1 MIPVLFHLGPLTV
14 YSFGL
19 MMALGFLAA
28 DYVIRLECVRRGYD
42 PEYSSSVVIAAAV
55 MGLLGSRIYAI
66 LDDLPTYLAD
76 PKLMVFSGSGF
87 VFYGGMIGGILGAY
101 LVSRWYR
108 IGFASTMDM
117 CAPALA
123 IGQAIG
129 RIGCQLAGDGDW
141 GLPSNLPWAMAYPR
155 AIVGWNSETVLK
167 LDEHYRLV
175 SGYFPGVRVHPAPVY
190 ETILYLGV
198 FTILWS
204 MRKTSHPAG
213 RLIYWYLVLAGG
225 ARFLVE
231 FVRINPRVFY
241 GLSEAQLIAFAMV
254 VLGGVALILTN
265 GKHPAERD
273 QQSGEREKIGVRC
286 ARRGP
291 DDDGDQGQNTVPGR
305 RRRRGHWPGDSRA
318 ERAPRD
324 ASGSE
329 RAVNQFELRGTGG
342 GWQSGGGFQARDAR
356 WDHGFA
362 RFVARQGC
370 ISQRLGDLVRAV
382 PRGNALDADV
392 VRRLQG
398 QQGFRDACR
407 QPGHRKGARRLRLT
421 SRRTATTSRF
431 CSTPKT
437 S

>member
-76 PKLMVFSGSGF
+76 PKLMIFSGSGF

-108 IGFASTMDM
+108 IGFAATMDM

-204 MRKTSHPAG
+204 MRKTSHPDG

-241 GLSEAQLIAFAMV
+241 GLSEAQLIAFAMMI
-254 VLGGVALILTN
+254 LGGVALILTN
-265 GKHPAERD
+265 GKDRTERD
-273 QQSGEREKIGVRC
+273 QQSGEKEKDRRAMRA
-286 ARRGP
+286 AR
-291 DDDGDQGQNTVPGR
+291 
-305 RRRRGHWPGDSRA
+305 A
-318 ERAPRD
+318 
-324 ASGSE
+324 
-329 RAVNQFELRGTGG
+329 
-342 GWQSGGGFQARDAR
+342 
-356 WDHGFA
+356 
-362 RFVARQGC
+362 
-370 ISQRLGDLVRAV
+370 
-382 PRGNALDADV
+382 
-392 VRRLQG
+392 
-398 QQGFRDACR
+398 
-407 QPGHRKGARRLRLT
+407 
-421 SRRTATTSRF
+421 
-431 CSTPKT
+431 
-437 S
+437 